1 MRKIVRS
8 LVPVAMVA
16 VLATACGGGS
26 TDNASASKPSKA
38 ASSAAPSASTSAGPT
53 RGKADLVI
61 WTDSQQKMDAV
72 KKIADQ
78 FGKDNGISVAVQ
90 LVSSDLQTAFV
101 TADAAGNGP
110 DVIMGAHDWL
120 GNLVQNGAVSPL
132 QLAANDLAGYQ
143 PKAIQAATYNGQLY
157 GLPWDVETV
166 ALYRNTALA
175 PTQPKTLDAAIAEGQ
190 KAVHAGKAKVAF
202 DLPVGQLGD
211 AYHMEPLFTS
221 MGGYMFG
228 TKGDGSYDPADLGI
242 GKAGSLSAAKKIYA
256 LGQKGSGVL
265 SQSVDG
271 TNNITLFSQGKA
283 AFMVSGPWALPTVN
297 QGKVKYALQP
307 VPGFAG
313 QKPAQPFMGAQVIM
327 VAAHAKNAAFAQQ
340 FVSQAMN
347 NEAAMTTMAQ
357 VTQEPPAMLSVAKQ
371 VKDPNIKTFAQAA
384 AGAAPMPAIP
394 AMAAIWAPL
403 GKAYAAI
410 VAGADPNKTM
420 TATGKTIAK
429 AIAGS

>member
-1 MRKIVRS
+1 MRKLVRS
-8 LVPVAMVA
+8 VAPA
-16 VLATACGGGS
+16 VLAVAILASACSGGS
-26 TDNASASKPSKA
+26 SSSAGKPAKD
-38 ASSAAPSASTSAGPT
+38 ASSTTPSASSSAGPT
-53 RGKADLVI
+53 RSKADLVI

-72 KKIADQ
+72 KKVADQ

-90 LVSSDLQTAFV
+90 LVSSDLQTSFV

-110 DVIMGAHDWL
+110 DIVMGAHDWL

-132 QLAANDLAGYQ
+132 QLTADQLSGYT

-175 PTQPKTLDAAIAEGQ
+175 PKAPKTLDEAIAAGQ
-190 KAVHAGKAKVAF
+190 AAVKAKKAKVAL

-228 TKGDGSYDPADLGI
+228 TKSNGEYIPTDLGV
-242 GKAGSLSAAKKIYA
+242 GKAGSIAAAKKIAA

-265 SQSVDG
+265 TQSVDG

-283 AFMVSGPWALPTVN
+283 AFMVSGPWALSTVKE
-297 QGKVKYALQP
+297 GKVKYALQA

-313 QKPAQPFMGAQVIM
+313 HKPARPFMGAQIFM

-347 NEAAMTTMAQ
+347 NEDAMTTMAE
-357 VTQEPPAMLSVAKQ
+357 VTQEPPAMLSVAAQ
-371 VKDPNIKTFAQAA
+371 VKDPNIKLFAQAA
-384 AGAAPMPAIP
+384 QGAAPMPAIP
-394 AMAAIWAPL
+394 AMAAVWAPL

-410 VAGADPNKTM
+410 VAGADPASTM
-420 TATGKTIAK
+420 AQTGKTIAK
-429 AIAGS
+429 AIASN